1 MRAHPLEAIQAR
13 AADFRAVLA
22 IPAFATYQLG
32 NVVMTTGF
40 WMQRIGV
47 GWVTWQLTE
56 SEAWLGIVALAELF
70 PSILT
75 AMWGGAMVDRHPTP
89 RIMYWGQIVSA
100 LISLALAMAYFAEV
114 LTPWAIVALMV
125 GLGAVSGV
133 LLPARLAMARYLA
146 PPELLPAA
154 LAVNSTG
161 FNLSRFVGPAL
172 AAGLLALGSAGLV
185 FALAAAGFI
194 ALAFALHRI
203 RDVPPQQAPHPATTD
218 GMLTILRDLR
228 ATPLILGILLLQF
241 AQGILIRPASEL
253 FPAYAEVAFDAGAVG
268 LGLLNAAL
276 GVGAILGA
284 LAFSKS
290 RDTAQALRQIVTTG
304 AVFALS
310 LLVFSVTGL
319 FWLALAILVVHGAAM
334 SASNIAAL
342 AYVQLEAPQD
352 RLGRI
357 LALYTL
363 IFRVGPA
370 VGAFVFGI
378 TAEVSSLALTGFFFG
393 LAGFGA
399 TVGIGTKLLKERT
412 VYAGRPGSY

>member
-1 MRAHPLEAIQAR
+1 MRAHPLEAIRAR
-13 AADFRAVLA
+13 AADFCAVFA

-40 WMQRIGV
+40 WMQRIVV
-47 GWVTWQLTE
+47 GWVTRQLTE
-56 SEAWLGIVALAELF
+56 SEAWLGIVASAELF

-75 AMWGGAMVDRHPTP
+75 AMWGGAMADKHPTP

-100 LISLALAMAYFAEV
+100 LISLALAMAYFADV

-133 LLPARLAMARYLA
+133 
-146 PPELLPAA
+146 LLPAA

-185 FALAAAGFI
+185 FALAAAGFM

-276 GVGAILGA
+276 GVGAILGV

-319 FWLALAILVVHGAAM
+319 FWLALAILVVHSAAM

-370 VGAFVFGI
+370 AGAFVFGI

-399 TVGIGTKLLKERT
+399 TVGIGTKLLKEKT
-412 VYAGRPGSY
+412 VYTGRPGSY

>member
-1 MRAHPLEAIQAR
+1 MRTHPLEALRAR
-13 AADFRAVLA
+13 AADFRAVFA
-22 IPAFATYQLG
+22 IPAFATYQIG

-40 WMQRIGV
+40 WMQRIAV

-56 SEAWLGIVALAELF
+56 SETWLGIVASAELL

-75 AMWGGAMVDRHPTP
+75 AVWGGAMADRHPAP
-89 RIMYWGQIVSA
+89 RIMYWGQIASA
-100 LISLALAMAYFAEV
+100 LIALGLALAYFADA

-146 PPELLPAA
+146 PPELLPSA

-172 AAGLLALGSAGLV
+172 AAGLLVLGSVGLV
-185 FALAAAGFI
+185 FAIAALGFLALAI
-194 ALAFALHRI
+194 ALYRI
-203 RDVPPQQAPHPATTD
+203 RGIPPQQAPLPASPET
-218 GMLTILRDLR
+218 MLGIVRGLR
-228 ATPLILGILLLQF
+228 ATPLILGVLVLQF

-253 FPAYAEVAFDAGAVG
+253 FPAYAEVAFETGAIG

-284 LAFSKS
+284 LALSKS
-290 RDTAQALRQIVTTG
+290 RDTGQVLWQIVITG

-310 LLVFSVTGL
+310 LLVFSVTGN
-319 FWLALAILVVHGAAM
+319 FAFALVILLVHGAAM

-342 AYVQLEAPQD
+342 TYVQLEAPQD

-357 LALYTL
+357 LALYTI

-370 VGAFVFGI
+370 AGAFVFGL
-378 TAEVSSLALTGFFFG
+378 TAEVSSLTWTGVIFG
-393 LAGFGA
+393 LAGLVA
-399 TVGIGTKLLKERT
+399 TLGIGTKLLNEGT
-412 VYAGRPGSY
+412 GHAGRPERF

>member
-1 MRAHPLEAIQAR
+1 LRAHPLEAIRAR
-13 AADFRAVLA
+13 AADFRAVFS

-40 WMQRIGV
+40 WMQRIAV

-56 SEAWLGIVALAELF
+56 SEAWLGLVASAELF

-75 AMWGGAMVDRHPTP
+75 AIWGGALADRHPAP
-89 RIMYWGQIVSA
+89 RIMYWGQIASA
-100 LISLALAMAYFAEV
+100 AIALALALMFFAGA
-114 LTPWAIVALMV
+114 LTPWVLVALMV
-125 GLGAVSGV
+125 GLGAVSGL

-146 PPELLPAA
+146 PPDLLPSA

-172 AAGLLALGSAGLV
+172 AAGLLVLGSAGLV
-185 FALAAAGFI
+185 FAVAAAGFL
-194 ALAFALHRI
+194 ALAVALHQI
-203 RDVPPQQAPHPATTD
+203 RDVPPQQAPHPATRD
-218 GMLTILRDLR
+218 GIWKITRDLR
-228 ATPLILGILLLQF
+228 GTPLILGILVLQF

-284 LAFSKS
+284 LGFSKS
-290 RDTAQALRQIVTTG
+290 RGTAQALRQIVLTG

-310 LLVFSVTGL
+310 LLAFSVTGL
-319 FWLALAILVVHGAAM
+319 FWLALCILLVHGASMA
-334 SASNIAAL
+334 ASNIAAL

-357 LALYTL
+357 LALYTI

-370 VGAFVFGI
+370 AGAFVFGL
-378 TAEVSSLALTGFFFG
+378 TAEVTSLVLAGVSFG
-393 LAGFGA
+393 LLGLAATLVLGA
-399 TVGIGTKLLKERT
+399 KLLKQSR
-412 VYAGRPGSY
+412 AHA

>member
-1 MRAHPLEAIQAR
+1 LRTHPLEAIKAR
-13 AADFRAVLA
+13 ASDFRSVFA

-56 SEAWLGIVALAELF
+56 SEAWLGLVASAELF

-75 AMWGGAMVDRHPTP
+75 AMWGGALADRRPAP
-89 RIMYWGQIVSA
+89 EIMYWGQIGSA
-100 LISLALAMAYFAEV
+100 AISIVLALLYFADA

-125 GLGAVSGV
+125 ALGAVSGL

-146 PPELLPAA
+146 PPELLPSA

-172 AAGLLALGSAGLV
+172 AGGLLVLGSAGLV
-185 FALAAAGFI
+185 FVVAAVGFVALAI
-194 ALAFALHRI
+194 ALHRI

-218 GMLTILRDLR
+218 GMLRIVRDLR
-228 ATPLILGILLLQF
+228 TTPLVLGILLLQF
-241 AQGILIRPASEL
+241 VQGILIRPASEL
-253 FPAYAEVAFDAGAVG
+253 FPAYAEVAFDKGPVG

-290 RDTAQALRQIVTTG
+290 RGTTQALRQIVTTG

-310 LLVFSVTGL
+310 LLVFSITGL
-319 FWLALAILVVHGAAM
+319 FWLALLILVVHGAAM

-357 LALYTL
+357 LALYTI

-370 VGAFVFGI
+370 VGAFVFGL
-378 TAEVSSLALTGFFFG
+378 TAEVSNLTLTGVVFA
-393 LAGFGA
+393 LAGLVATLAIGA
-399 TVGIGTKLLKERT
+399 NLIRERT
-412 VYAGRPGSY
+412 RHA

>member
-1 MRAHPLEAIQAR
+1 MRAHPLEAIRAR
-13 AADFRAVLA
+13 TADFRAVFA

-56 SEAWLGIVALAELF
+56 SEAWLGLVASAELF

-75 AMWGGAMVDRHPTP
+75 AMWGGALADKHPAP
-89 RIMYWGQIVSA
+89 RIMYWGQIAS
-100 LISLALAMAYFAEV
+100 
-114 LTPWAIVALMV
+114 AIVALMV
-125 GLGAVSGV
+125 ALGAVSGL

-146 PPELLPAA
+146 PLKLLPSA

-172 AAGLLALGSAGLV
+172 AAGLLVLGSAGLV
-185 FALAAAGFI
+185 FAVAAAGFL
-194 ALAFALHRI
+194 ALAVALHRI
-203 RDVPPQQAPHPATTD
+203 RDVPPHQAPHPATPD
-218 GMLTILRDLR
+218 GMLKILRDLR
-228 ATPLILGILLLQF
+228 ATPLILGILVLQF

-253 FPAYAEVAFDAGAVG
+253 FPAYAEVAFDAGAIG

-284 LAFSKS
+284 LAFTKS
-290 RDTAQALRQIVTTG
+290 RDTYHALRQIVLTG

-310 LLVFSVTGL
+310 LLAFSVTGL
-319 FWLALAILVVHGAAM
+319 FWLALLILVVHGASMA
-334 SASNIAAL
+334 ASNIAAL
-342 AYVQLEAPQD
+342 AYVQLESPQD

-357 LALYTL
+357 LALYTI

-370 VGAFVFGI
+370 AGAFVFGL
-378 TAEVSSLALTGFFFG
+378 TAEVTNLTLTGVGFG
-393 LAGFGA
+393 LMGLVATLLIGA
-399 TVGIGTKLLKERT
+399 KLMRQRT
-412 VYAGRPGSY
+412 DNA